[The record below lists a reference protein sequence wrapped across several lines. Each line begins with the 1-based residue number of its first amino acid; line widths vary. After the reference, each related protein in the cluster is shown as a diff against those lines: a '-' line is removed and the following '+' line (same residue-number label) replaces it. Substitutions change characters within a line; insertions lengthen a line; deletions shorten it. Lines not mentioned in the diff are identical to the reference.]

1 MEPQKLF
8 DVVAKEAEIS
18 KKQAEIAVNTFFFNL
33 AKMNEEQVESV
44 FSEYLEEEAE
54 E

>member
-1 MEPQKLF
+1 MKAEKLIET
-8 DVVAKEAEIS
+8 VAKEAEIS
-18 KKQAEIAVNTFFFNL
+18 AKQAEIAVNTFFFNL